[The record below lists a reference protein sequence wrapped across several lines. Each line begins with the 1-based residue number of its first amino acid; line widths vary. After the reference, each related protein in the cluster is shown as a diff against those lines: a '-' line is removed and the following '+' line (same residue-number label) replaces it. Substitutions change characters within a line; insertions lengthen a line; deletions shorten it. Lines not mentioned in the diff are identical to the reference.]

1 MQGTV
6 EVQVDKV
13 LVRKVDMDNLSRKE
27 EEVVEFFLDHW
38 VEEGVEQVLGQK
50 EQVVEEEVEVAVV
63 QVDMVPWGLFD
74 SHQAKGKKK

>member
-27 EEVVEFFLDHW
+27 EGVVEFFLDHW

-63 QVDMVPWGLFD
+63 QVDMVP
-74 SHQAKGKKK
+74 